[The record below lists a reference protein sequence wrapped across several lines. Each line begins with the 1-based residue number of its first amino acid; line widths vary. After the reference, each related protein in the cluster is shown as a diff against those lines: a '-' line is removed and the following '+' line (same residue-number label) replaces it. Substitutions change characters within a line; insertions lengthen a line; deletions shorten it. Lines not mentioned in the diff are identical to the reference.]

1 MVESGR
7 GGRSCRAGPGLATV
21 AWGAGRGHDSLGC
34 RRRRA
39 MLCRNIAAGWYLS
52 VQRGRAKTNILGH
65 WVGVIDD
72 WSCWSDL
79 EKDLGESMTKVGL
92 WGIRFIAAALAPF
105 FFWHRPAG
113 TSRGPGRLTVLING
127 RIWAVFPQASTR
139 SHTDTSRIPVC
150 VRKACYRGHNVTPWH
165 TLSVISRC
173 VELRLQCR
181 SFQLTVSE
189 RALPQPALPQTSL
202 RSILNPG
209 RARRHLPIAGSS
221 DDTGLA
227 KMSCVTLGLSRVE
240 RSLNIILV
248 IRPWKNY
255 RTVPPQ
261 LHPP

>member
-105 FFWHRPAG
+105 FFGTGRPG
-113 TSRGPGRLTVLING
+113 
-127 RIWAVFPQASTR
+127 QAEALA
-139 SHTDTSRIPVC
+139 D
-150 VRKACYRGHNVTPWH
+150 
-165 TLSVISRC
+165 
-173 VELRLQCR
+173 LQCL
-181 SFQLTVSE
+181 SMAAF
-189 RALPQPALPQTSL
+189 
-202 RSILNPG
+202 
-209 RARRHLPIAGSS
+209 
-221 DDTGLA
+221 
-227 KMSCVTLGLSRVE
+227 GLSFPRQVHAATPIQVEFQCVYGKRVTGATMSH
-240 RSLNIILV
+240 RGTPCLS
-248 IRPWKNY
+248 
-255 RTVPPQ
+255 
-261 LHPP
+261 